1 MTKDPPFSK
10 IERKKEKM
18 ANKRDYYEVLGV
30 SKSATDDELKKAYR
44 QMAKKYH
51 PDANPNN
58 KEEAEK
64 KFKEVNEAYEVLSD
78 KQKRQMYDQ
87 FGFDGPQ
94 YGGGQGGGYYSY
106 GSGFDGFGGFSGFSD
121 FGDLGDI
128 FSSFFG
134 GGASQSR
141 NTNAPRKGADLRVN
155 LNITFEEAYSGVE
168 KEITL
173 NRNETCKACNG
184 TGSEK
189 GSSPEVCGTCGGT
202 GKIKQVVTTPFGQMS
217 TQKVCTTC
225 GGTGKVIKNPC
236 TTCHGKGINRKS
248 VKIKVKIPE
257 GIDEG
262 QTVVLKGEGE
272 PGSNGGP
279 KGNLYIVVHLK
290 KHSIYSRQGEHVL
303 CDIPITF
310 TGATLG
316 TELEI
321 PMVDGKKENYK
332 IPEGTQTGTRFVI
345 KNKGFKSVNGN
356 WRGDFVFTVNVQIPK
371 KLTAEQRKLVTEL
384 AKTMNEQPPVKKRG
398 IFG

>member
-1 MTKDPPFSK
+1 
-10 IERKKEKM
+10 M
-18 ANKRDYYEVLGV
+18 AEKRDYYEVLGV
-30 SKSATDDELKKAYR
+30 NKNATDDELKRAYR
-44 QMAKKYH
+44 KMAKKYH
-51 PDANPNN
+51 PDANPDN
-58 KEEAEK
+58 KEEAEA

-87 FGFDGPQ
+87 FGFNGPQ
-94 YGGGQGGGYYSY
+94 NGAGQGGGYYSY
-106 GSGFDGFGGFSGFSD
+106 GSGFDGFGGFSDFGD

-134 GGASQSR
+134 GGASSRSR
-141 NTNAPRKGADLRVN
+141 NSNAPRKGADLRVN
-155 LNITFEEAYSGVE
+155 LNITFEEAYLGVE

-173 NRNETCKACNG
+173 NRNETCSSCNG
-184 TGSEK
+184 TGAEK
-189 GSSPEVCGTCGGT
+189 GTSPETCSMCGGK
-202 GKIKQVVTTPFGQMS
+202 GKINQVVTTPFGQMS
-217 TQKVCTTC
+217 TQKVCSTC
-225 GGTGKVIKNPC
+225 NGTGKIIKNPC
-236 TTCHGKGINRKS
+236 TKCHGKGINKKS
-248 VKIKVKIPE
+248 VKIKVKIPA

-272 PGSNGGP
+272 PGKNGGS

-290 KHSIYSRQGEHVL
+290 KHSIYTRQGEHVL

-310 TGATLG
+310 TGAILG

-321 PMVDGKKENYK
+321 PMVDGSKEKYR

-345 KNKGFKSVNGN
+345 KNKGFKNVNGN

-371 KLTAEQRKLVTEL
+371 RLTAEQRKLVTEL
-384 AKTMNEQPPVKKRG
+384 AKTMNEQPPIKKRG

>member
-1 MTKDPPFSK
+1 
-10 IERKKEKM
+10 M
-18 ANKRDYYEVLGV
+18 AEKRDYYEVLGV
-30 SKSATDDELKKAYR
+30 NKNATDDELKKAYR

-51 PDANPNN
+51 PDANPDN

-87 FGFDGPQ
+87 FGFNGPQ

-106 GSGFDGFGGFSGFSD
+106 GSDFSGFGGFSDFGD

-134 GGASQSR
+134 GGSTRSR
-141 NTNAPRKGADLRVN
+141 SSNGPRKGADLRVN
-155 LNITFEEAYSGVE
+155 LNITFEEAYLGVE

-173 NRNETCKACNG
+173 NRNETCTACNG
-184 TGSEK
+184 TGTQK
-189 GSSPEVCGTCGGT
+189 GTSAETCGMCGGK

-248 VKIKVKIPE
+248 VKIKVKIPA

-262 QTVVLKGEGE
+262 QTVVLKNEGE
-272 PGSNGGP
+272 PGANGGP

-290 KHSIYSRQGEHVL
+290 KHSIYTRQGEHVL
-303 CDIPITF
+303 CEIPITI

-321 PMVDGKKENYK
+321 PMVDGTKEKYK
-332 IPEGTQTGTRFVI
+332 IPEGTQTGTRFTI
-345 KNKGFKSVNGN
+345 KNKGFKNVNAN
-356 WRGDFVFTVNVQIPK
+356 WRGDFVFTVVVQTPK
-371 KLTAEQRKLVTEL
+371 KLTSEQRRLMTEL